1 MSLGH
6 LINCFEINA
15 IKTPFAQMMELSLS
29 EGYSSRKEQSQDL
42 NPRLITA
49 NARALN
55 LSASYALSCSSV
67 IIHLCVCLCTGRRV
81 LVALSLK
88 WVLP

>member
-15 IKTPFAQMMELSLS
+15 IKTPFTQMMELSLS

-42 NPRLITA
+42 NQ
-49 NARALN
+49 
-55 LSASYALSCSSV
+55 
-67 IIHLCVCLCTGRRV
+67 LCLTSESEFSPPC
-81 LVALSLK
+81 
-88 WVLP
+88 